1 MTLNRLRAFRDDIR
15 AVAAVEFALILP
27 LLIGL
32 YIGTIEVSTLYSA
45 DHKVATIAS
54 TMADLVSRE
63 NAEIKASD
71 LTNYFKAARSIL
83 QPYRSTGLVQT
94 VSLLAID
101 ASGVAKVKWSVAD
114 GAPKGRD
121 ADSIFP
127 LEASAKINELARGG
141 SGWLV
146 AAEVTYPHSP
156 IVGFVITDT
165 VTLKHVQYFL
175 PRFNNEIKLKTGS

>member
-1 MTLNRLRAFRDDIR
+1 MMLNRLRAFRDDIR

-45 DHKVATIAS
+45 DHKVATVAS

-63 NAEIKASD
+63 NAEIKSSD
-71 LTNYFKAARSIL
+71 LTNYFKAARTIL
-83 QPYRSTGLVQT
+83 QPYPSTGLVQT
-94 VSLLAID
+94 VSLLTID
-101 ASGVAKVKWSVAD
+101 TDGVAKVKWSVAD
-114 GAPKGRD
+114 GAPTGRD

-127 LEASAKINELARGG
+127 LEASAKINELARSG
-141 SGWLV
+141 GWLV

-165 VTLKHVQYFL
+165 VTLRHVQYFL